1 MKYYRVKAKCGHVG
15 RNNYIPKTFY
25 IKAEGGKEAASKV
38 RKIPRVK
45 HGKKFAVLETKKITK
60 EEYLE
65 GIRIN
70 KEDPFLKVTCVQQQR
85 VLCPNLEEEIMKEE
99 ETATYKKSQVRRHL
113 VENVRIKEWQSRKNY
128 IIEY

>member
-1 MKYYRVKAKCGHVG
+1 MKYYQVKAKCGHVG
-15 RNNYIPKTFY
+15 RNNYIPKAFY
-25 IKAEGGKEAASKV
+25 IKAEDGKEAASKV

-70 KEDPFLKVTCVQQQR
+70 KEDLFLKVTCVQQQR
-85 VLCPNLEEEIMKEE
+85 VLCPNLEEEIIKEE

>member
-1 MKYYRVKAKCGHVG
+1 MNYYRVKAKCGHVG

-25 IKAEGGKEAASKV
+25 IKSEDGKEAASKV

-45 HGKKFAVLETKKITK
+45 HDKKFAVLETKKITK

-65 GIRIN
+65 GIRSN

-85 VLCPNLEEEIMKEE
+85 VLCPNLEEEIIKEE

>member
-1 MKYYRVKAKCGHVG
+1 MNYYRVKAKCGHVG

-25 IKAEGGKEAASKV
+25 IKAEDGKEAASKV

-70 KEDPFLKVTCVQQQR
+70 KEDLFLKVACVQQQR
-85 VLCPNLEEEIMKEE
+85 VLCPNLEEEIIKEE
-99 ETATYKKSQVRRHL
+99 ETATYKKSQLRRHL

>member
-1 MKYYRVKAKCGHVG
+1 MKYYQVKAKCGHVG

-25 IKAEGGKEAASKV
+25 IKAEDGKEAASKV

-70 KEDPFLKVTCVQQQR
+70 KEDLFLKVTCVQQQR
-85 VLCPNLEEEIMKEE
+85 VLCPNLEEEIIKEE